1 MRPAKGLRVLTSVG
15 IAAVLWTSVAAH
27 AGSARDYLNAP
38 VYTWLL
44 NYNAGY
50 TTSLTP
56 EDGADLIPGV
66 RANVLAQSVVLTRI
80 MDYWGRTGGFSLV
93 LPYAL
98 IDTSAGPF
106 RASTNGVSDVG
117 FLWQMNIFGG
127 PALTREQFQS
137 FIPQTFSS
145 FHLLVTTPL
154 GFYQPSSPINPSAN
168 RWMISPIVNFSYTPD
183 QGWTWIETYVSGRIF
198 TDNGNYLVNGAQTLT
213 QRPLLRLEEH
223 LSRNVTDA
231 LWLSADAYIS
241 GRDEHRWDR
250 PGQHGE
256 YASDRSGNGASS
268 LARRQYGAELRARRR
283 QARERALFANRAID
297 SEAAL
302 VGVHPVI
309 DERPPFAHSGRRL
322 ALGGRRLS
330 PRSDGELPD
339 RASSEGTSL
348 RSAGLHRFQPSA
360 GGGLASGQATGLKE
374 EKRSVERTMRPE
386 LSTPRVRV
394 C

>member
-1 MRPAKGLRVLTSVG
+1 MRARSTQPARRSRTLACLSV
-15 IAAVLWTSVAAH
+15 AAVLWFGVTAH

-38 VYTWLL
+38 VDTWLL

-56 EDGADLIPGV
+56 EDGTDTVPGV

-98 IDTSAGPF
+98 IDTSAGLF
-106 RASTNGVSDVG
+106 RASTNGVSDIG

-137 FIPQTFSS
+137 FVPQTFSS
-145 FHLLVTTPL
+145 FHLLVTTPI

-168 RWMISPIVNFSYTPD
+168 RWMISPTVNFSYTPD
-183 QGWTWIETYVSGRIF
+183 QGSTWLE

-231 LWLSADAYIS
+231 LWLSADAFY
-241 GRDEHRWDR
+241 
-250 PGQHGE
+250 
-256 YASDRSGNGASS
+256 N
-268 LARRQYGAELRARRR
+268 
-283 QARERALFANRAID
+283 
-297 SEAAL
+297 
-302 VGVHPVI
+302 
-309 DERPPFAHSGRRL
+309 
-322 ALGGRRLS
+322 LGGETSIDGIDQDNMANTLRIGAGMGLRLWRGADMGLNYERVVAK
-330 PRSDGELPD
+330 P
-339 RASSEGTSL
+339 ASEPYSQT
-348 RSAGLHRFQPSA
+348 
-360 GGGLASGQATGLKE
+360 
-374 EKRSVERTMRPE
+374 
-386 LSTPRVRV
+386 VRLTV
-394 C
+394 RQLW